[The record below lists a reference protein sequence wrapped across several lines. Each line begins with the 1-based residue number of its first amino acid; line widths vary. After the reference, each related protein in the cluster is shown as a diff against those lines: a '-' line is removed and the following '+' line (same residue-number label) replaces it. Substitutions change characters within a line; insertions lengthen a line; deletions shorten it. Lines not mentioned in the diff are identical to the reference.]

1 MLIVAALLLAA
12 LHVVPAPW
20 GVALV
25 IGAIAFE
32 IAEKGFLVR
41 YTRRIPLATGA
52 EAMIGR
58 PVIAVSDC
66 RPAGRVRFG
75 AESWSARCPE
85 GATVGESLVI
95 DAVENVTLIVGRL
108 SALEQSIAGSQM
120 PANPQSSIRPRTAT

>member
-25 IGAIAFE
+25 GGAIAFE

-58 PVIAVSDC
+58 QVTVVSDC
-66 RPAGRVRFG
+66 RPAGRVSFG
-75 AESWSARCPE
+75 SESWSARCRE
-85 GATVGESLVI
+85 GADVGDSLVI
-95 DAVENVTLIVGRL
+95 DSVENVTLMVNKP
-108 SALEQSIAGSQM
+108 SAGKM
-120 PANPQSSIRPRTAT
+120 PAEKPRVGNRAAGAL